1 MIFGLR
7 QTLLNRMVSCPISY
21 WLLCGLLVFLVI
33 NMVMIFRWSQNWWSA
48 QVKIKHPGWSK
59 MVENCLTE
67 CNLLDKKR
75 GDGGCKLLKNWE
87 KVENVKQVQM
97 RGHFWHQAEIFDTG
111 TASAS
116 EKYEVVHCKLGEK
129 RGHWTSATRLTF
141 TSLTSDLN
149 QSKYQ
154 MGDLSEKI
162 VTSVKHDFFKWQ
174 LVVTGCHKFVVKLW
188 ITSILNDNENAA
200 YR

>member
-1 MIFGLR
+1 
-7 QTLLNRMVSCPISY
+7 MVSCPISY

-33 NMVMIFRWSQNWWSA
+33 NMVMIFRCSQNWWSA

-97 RGHFWHQAEIFDTG
+97 RAFLTPGWNFWHRHR
-111 TASAS
+111 
-116 EKYEVVHCKLGEK
+116 KCKWKIWGGALQVGWKERALNLGDP
-129 RGHWTSATRLTF
+129 
-141 TSLTSDLN
+141 SDIYLVN
-149 QSKYQ
+149 LWLKSI
-154 MGDLSEKI
+154 KI
-162 VTSVKHDFFKWQ
+162 SN
-174 LVVTGCHKFVVKLW
+174 GKFIGKNSDIGKTWLF
-188 ITSILNDNENAA
+188 
-200 YR
+200 